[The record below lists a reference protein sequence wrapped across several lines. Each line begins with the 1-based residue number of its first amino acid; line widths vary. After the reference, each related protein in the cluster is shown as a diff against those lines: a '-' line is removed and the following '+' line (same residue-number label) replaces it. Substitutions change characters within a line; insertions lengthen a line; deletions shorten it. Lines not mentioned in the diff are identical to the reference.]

1 MKKTIALLA
10 CAAAGVGAM
19 ADTGQQV
26 TVGGEA
32 LGKFVTSISFDGD
45 DVVLTLEDNTTI
57 TAPMDGVAVSLDYR
71 GVTDGIGRTA
81 AAGPRAAGVYTI
93 SGQYAGDS
101 AEGLPKGV
109 YIVGGKKVIVK

>member
-32 LGKFVTSISFDGD
+32 LGKFVTSIAFDGD

-71 GVTDGIGRTA
+71 GVTDGIVRP

-93 SGQYAGDS
+93 SGQYVGTSLDN
-101 AEGLPKGV
+101 LQKGI
-109 YIVGGKKVIVK
+109 YIVNGKKVIKK

>member
-10 CAAAGVGAM
+10 CAAAGVCAM

-32 LGKFVTSISFDGD
+32 LGQFVTSIAFDGD

-71 GVTDGIGRTA
+71 GVTDGIDRP

-109 YIVGGKKVIVK
+109 YIVGGKKLVIK